1 MKKVF
6 ITGAVLAVLCAMS
19 VSCQKERLDEPQK
32 MVMNNESVRIIN
44 YVVDDVESSV
54 VLHND
59 TAWMLFLDNMFDLS
73 RQGHSVTVYD
83 VGAFQDNMATDE
95 TLTYVTTIKN
105 EAVIW
110 TSKKV
115 EEGYR
120 VTVIYNDSTGEYTC
134 IATR

>member
-6 ITGAVLAVLCAMS
+6 ASVAILAVLCTMS

-32 MVMNNESVRIIN
+32 VAMEDESVRIIN

-54 VLHND
+54 VFYND
-59 TAWMLFLDNMFDLS
+59 TAWMLFLDDLFDLS

-83 VGAFQDNMATDE
+83 VGAFQNNMVTDE

-105 EAVIW
+105 LAVLW
-110 TSKKV
+110 TSKKI

-120 VTVIYNDSTGEYTC
+120 VTVFYNNTTGEYTC
-134 IATR
+134 IAIR